1 MSEVSEESIKEV
13 LKGVIDPT
21 YNKNLVELDHI
32 KEASISDNSLHLKIV
47 MNTYQSFQSE
57 IKQAIQE
64 KLSQFK
70 FKDISIEFQVEIT
83 KTTPKSDFGPPG
95 MKAQDMMPKVKQ
107 IIGVASNKG
116 GVGKSTVSAN
126 IACALKQL
134 GATVAILDLDL
145 YGPNIPNMF
154 GVSTQRARYEQK
166 GINPEDGLIQVIEKY
181 DMPLM
186 SVGFILPTDDTAV
199 VIRAPLAN
207 QLINEFMTEVDW
219 PEVDYLVVDLPPGT
233 GDIQLTMAQQLPNAN
248 IVFVTTPQTVALAD
262 VYKGIKMFQE
272 PELNIPVIGII
283 ENMSYFIGDDGKKYE
298 IFGQG
303 GGKKA
308 SEDFNINFFGQ
319 IPLVQKIREQGD
331 SGTPI
336 VLEHPDHPV
345 SKEYISITEKIALEV
360 ARKTFEINSKRPKDF
375 VFEPIDLM

>member
-1 MSEVSEESIKEV
+1 MSEVTIESVKDRLKEV
-13 LKGVIDPT
+13 VDPT
-21 YNKNLVELDHI
+21 FNKNLIELDHI
-32 KEASISDNSLHLKIV
+32 KNIEIADNSVNLTII
-47 MNTYQSFQSE
+47 MNTYATFQSE
-57 IKQAIQE
+57 IKQSILD
-64 KLSQFK
+64 KLAPFNFS
-70 FKDISIEFQVEIT
+70 SINVQYEVVIERI
-83 KTTPKSDFGPPG
+83 TPKSDFGPPG
-95 MKAQDMMPKVKQ
+95 MMAQDMMPKIKQ

-116 GVGKSTVSAN
+116 GVGKSTVAAN

-134 GATVAILDLDL
+134 GAKVAILDLDL

-154 GVSTQRARYEQK
+154 GVTTQRAHYEQK
-166 GINPEDGLIQVIEKY
+166 GIDPEEGLIQVIEKF

-219 PEVDYLVVDLPPGT
+219 PEADYLIVDLPPGT
-233 GDIQLTMAQQLPNAN
+233 GDIQLTLAQQLPNAQ
-248 IVFVTTPQTVALAD
+248 IVFVTTPQSVALAD
-262 VYKGIKMFQE
+262 VYKGIKMFKE
-272 PELNIPVIGII
+272 PELNVTVIGVI

-303 GGKKA
+303 GGKKT

-331 SGTPI
+331 KGVPI
-336 VLEHPDHPV
+336 VLEDPDNPV
-345 SKEYISITEKIALEV
+345 SKEYIAITEKIASDI
-360 ARKTFEINSKRPKDF
+360 AKKTHEINLSRPKDF
-375 VFEPIDLM
+375 VFEKIDLM

>member
-1 MSEVSEESIKEV
+1 
-13 LKGVIDPT
+13 
-21 YNKNLVELDHI
+21 
-32 KEASISDNSLHLKIV
+32 
-47 MNTYQSFQSE
+47 MNTYSSFHLEVKQSILDTLASLNFKSISVQFE
-57 IKQAIQE
+57 VVIE
-64 KLSQFK
+64 K
-70 FKDISIEFQVEIT
+70 I
-83 KTTPKSDFGPPG
+83 TPKSDFGPPG
-95 MKAQDMMPKVKQ
+95 MMSQDMMPKIKQ
-107 IIGVASNKG
+107 VIAVASNKG
-116 GVGKSTVSAN
+116 GVGKSTVAAN

-134 GATVAILDLDL
+134 GAKVAILDLDL

-154 GVSTQRARYEQK
+154 GVTTQRAHYEQK
-166 GINPEDGLIQVIEKY
+166 GIDPEDGLIQAIEKF

-219 PEVDYLVVDLPPGT
+219 PEADYLIVDLPPGT
-233 GDIQLTMAQQLPNAN
+233 GDIQLTLAQQLPNAL
-248 IVFVTTPQTVALAD
+248 IVFVTTPQSVALAD
-262 VYKGIKMFQE
+262 VYKGFKMFKE
-272 PELNIPVIGII
+272 PELNVPVIGII

-331 SGTPI
+331 NGVPI
-336 VLEHPDHPV
+336 VLEDPNHSV
-345 SKEYISITEKIALEV
+345 SKDYITITEKIAVEV
-360 ARKTFEINSKRPKDF
+360 ARKTFEINQTRPKNF
-375 VFEPIDLM
+375 VFEKIDLM